1 MTPFPTSDVAGAGD
15 RAPVPRVTQRV
26 EEAAG
31 VTDASAR
38 VGALADRTPQ
48 SRCTHNP
55 KPPAVDV
62 TALPVAALVAIV
74 VVLAAAGLASFRRRD
89 LALPA

>member
-1 MTPFPTSDVAGAGD
+1 
-15 RAPVPRVTQRV
+15 
-26 EEAAG
+26 
-31 VTDASAR
+31 
-38 VGALADRTPQ
+38 
-48 SRCTHNP
+48 
-55 KPPAVDV
+55 VDV